1 MSTGDLKDL
10 TQRVEQIEA
19 DLAQLK
25 LDNAKGKVANALGEI
40 RSKEDL
46 EKLRLALKA
55 LISKQFE
62 SAKSAEP
69 SKQQPIRMQAN
80 QFQAYA
86 NTEIG
91 VHKATL
97 DEAEL
102 DRQLQSEAVDVTLP
116 PVKPRLGAIHPVSQ
130 VMEELAAIFGEMGFS
145 VEEGPDI
152 ETDFNNFTALNF
164 PPNHPARETHDTF
177 FMDARDEKGDRRVLR
192 THTSPVQVRT
202 MLKQKPPIRMI
213 CMGRTFRKD
222 SDATHTP
229 MFHQIEGLVIDETT
243 SMADLK
249 SVLIAAIKAFFEV
262 DDVRLRFR
270 PHHFPFTE
278 PSAEVDVGCD
288 RSGGTIKIGAGDDWL
303 EILGSGMVHPN
314 VLRNCGVD
322 PEKYQGYAFG
332 MGIDRLAM
340 LKYGMPDLR
349 PFFDAD
355 VRWLKHYGFSPYLLP
370 GLAQGVG

>member
-1 MSTGDLKDL
+1 MMTDKADLEALERDVLARVTAANDEASLEALRVEALGKQGAISALMKNLGAMSPDERKTFGAGLNILKDKV
-10 TQRVEQIEA
+10 TEA
-19 DLAQLK
+19 IVTK
-25 LDNAKGKVANALGEI
+25 
-40 RSKEDL
+40 
-46 EKLRLALKA
+46 KA
-55 LISKQFE
+55 
-62 SAKSAEP
+62 AMAE
-69 SKQQPIRMQAN
+69 A
-80 QFQAYA
+80 A
-86 NTEIG
+86 
-91 VHKATL
+91 
-97 DEAEL
+97 L
-102 DRQLQSEAVDVTLP
+102 DRQLQAEALDVTLP
-116 PVKPRLGAIHPVSQ
+116 PVRPRLGTIHPVSQ
-130 VMEELAAIFGEMGFS
+130 VMEEMAAIFGEMGFS

-164 PPNHPARETHDTF
+164 PKNHPARETQDTF
-177 FMDARDEKGDRRVLR
+177 FLNALDENGERKVLR

-222 SDATHTP
+222 WDATHTP

-249 SVLIAAIKAFFEV
+249 SVLIAALKAYFEV
-262 DDVRLRFR
+262 DEVKLRFR

-288 RSGGTIKIGAGDDWL
+288 RSGGTLKIGAGDDWL

-314 VLRNCGVD
+314 VLKNCGID

-349 PFFDAD
+349 DLFANDT
-355 VRWLKHYGFSPYLLP
+355 RWLKHYGFSPYLLP

>member
-1 MSTGDLKDL
+1 MNTNADLEDLQSGLIRRIEAANDETALEALRVEALGKQGSISTLMKSLGAMSPDERKSFGAALNVLKDKITEAIL
-10 TQRVEQIEA
+10 TKKA
-19 DLAQLK
+19 AM
-25 LDNAKGKVANALGEI
+25 AEI
-40 RSKEDL
+40 
-46 EKLRLALKA
+46 A
-55 LISKQFE
+55 
-62 SAKSAEP
+62 
-69 SKQQPIRMQAN
+69 
-80 QFQAYA
+80 
-86 NTEIG
+86 
-91 VHKATL
+91 
-97 DEAEL
+97 L
-102 DRQLQSEAVDVTLP
+102 DRQLQSEAVDATLP

-177 FMDARDEKGDRRVLR
+177 FMNARDENGERRVLR

-288 RSGGTIKIGAGDDWL
+288 KSGDQIKIGQGDDWL
-303 EILGSGMVHPN
+303 EILGSGMVHPK
-314 VLRNCGVD
+314 VLANCGID

-355 VRWLKHYGFSPYLLP
+355 VRWLKHYGFSPYLLR
-370 GLAQGVG
+370 GLALGVGS

>member
-1 MSTGDLKDL
+1 MNGWVVVTSNMTDLATLGRDLTARIAAVSDDSALEAIRVEALGKQGSVSGLMKTLGAMSPDERKEFGPRLNALKDAV
-10 TQRVEQIEA
+10 TEA
-19 DLAQLK
+19 IVTRKAAFAEAALEAQLK
-25 LDNAKGKVANALGEI
+25 
-40 RSKEDL
+40 
-46 EKLRLALKA
+46 
-55 LISKQFE
+55 
-62 SAKSAEP
+62 
-69 SKQQPIRMQAN
+69 
-80 QFQAYA
+80 
-86 NTEIG
+86 
-91 VHKATL
+91 
-97 DEAEL
+97 
-102 DRQLQSEAVDVTLP
+102 SEAVDVTLP
-116 PVKPRLGAIHPVSQ
+116 PVRPRLGTIHPVSQ
-130 VMEELAAIFGEMGFS
+130 VMEELARIFGEMGFA

-152 ETDFNNFTALNF
+152 ESDFNNFTALNF
-164 PPNHPARETHDTF
+164 PPKHPAREMHDTF
-177 FMDARDEKGDRRVLR
+177 FMNATDEQGARKVLR

-213 CMGRTFRKD
+213 CMGRTYRCD

-229 MFHQIEGLVIDETT
+229 MFHQIEGLVIDETS

-288 RSGGTIKIGAGDDWL
+288 RSGGAIKIGAGEDWL

-314 VLRNCGVD
+314 VLRNCGID

-349 PFFDAD
+349 AFFDAD
-355 VRWLKHYGFSPYLLP
+355 TRWLKHYGFSPYALP
-370 GLAQGVG
+370 GLAAGVG

>member
-1 MSTGDLKDL
+1 MATTDLNEL
-10 TQRVEQIEA
+10 ERTLMARVEGANDEA
-19 DLAQLK
+19 ALEAVRVD
-25 LDNAKGKVANALGEI
+25 ALGKQGAISALMKNLGSMSPDERKTFGAALNGVKDKVSEAI
-40 RSKEDL
+40 VVK
-46 EKLRLALKA
+46 KAALA
-55 LISKQFE
+55 E
-62 SAKSAEP
+62 
-69 SKQQPIRMQAN
+69 
-80 QFQAYA
+80 
-86 NTEIG
+86 
-91 VHKATL
+91 ATL
-97 DEAEL
+97 D
-102 DRQLQSEAVDVTLP
+102 RRLQSEAVDVTLP
-116 PVKPRLGAIHPVSQ
+116 PVKPRLGTIHPVSQ
-130 VMEELAAIFGEMGFS
+130 VMEELAQIFGEMGFS

-164 PPNHPARETHDTF
+164 PRNHPAREMQDTF
-177 FMDARDEKGDRRVLR
+177 FMNAVDDNGERKVLR

-229 MFHQIEGLVIDETT
+229 MFHQVEGLVIDETST
-243 SMADLK
+243 MADLR
-249 SVLIAAIKAFFEV
+249 SVLMAAIKAFFEV

-314 VLRNCGVD
+314 VLRNCGID

-349 PFFDAD
+349 DFFAAD
-355 VRWLKHYGFSPYLLP
+355 TRWLKHYGFSPYLLP